1 MHMRA
6 LKALLICVV
15 ALTAAGLA
23 ASACGG
29 DDDDGG
35 TSATSPAV
43 TATPGS
49 GPGTITLISTTIS
62 GQADKILLIFATP
75 SGGSEQLARACVS
88 ITSDNFTVP
97 ATVMTDVPS
106 GNDPC
111 GGDTSDTSFD
121 EGAYSI
127 TAGVYVGGQQTA
139 EAETTLSVDV
149 AGDVTAELNGAELS
163 Q

>member
-6 LKALLICVV
+6 LIALLIGVV
-15 ALTAAGLA
+15 ALAAAGLV

-49 GPGTITLISTTIS
+49 GPGTITLTSSAITGQS
-62 GQADKILLIFATP
+62 GKILLIYTT
-75 SGGSEQLARACVS
+75 SGSDRLARACVS

-139 EAETTLSVDV
+139 EKEATLSVDV
-149 AGDVTAELNGAELS
+149 AGDVIAELNGAELS

>member
-1 MHMRA
+1 MHIRA
-6 LKALLICVV
+6 LRALLIGVI

-35 TSATSPAV
+35 TSATSPAA
-43 TATPGS
+43 TPTPGS
-49 GPGTITLISTTIS
+49 GSGTITLTSSAITGQS
-62 GQADKILLIFATP
+62 GKILLIYAT
-75 SGGSEQLARACVS
+75 SGSDRLARACIS

-139 EAETTLSVDV
+139 EKEATLSVDV